1 MRSLIDH
8 PALRVVALIAGIGLG
23 MPWLPHGGLWL
34 MGGKLVLTAALL
46 TYGLMPLAIRLASL
60 TGALDRPGARR
71 KHAEPTPRLGG
82 VAILVSVNLTL
93 LLGFNFSMQLKGVCI
108 SALMVALLSL
118 WDDIRGLSAGVK
130 LLGQLLSLAVLIV
143 SGVHAELSPD
153 VWWGSV
159 IETVIT
165 ALWVIGIA
173 NAFNFLDGINGLAA
187 ALAAATCALLALL
200 AWDSHQRYMLMICLA
215 VMGSA
220 LGFLVDNARYAR
232 PPRSFMGDVGS
243 IYLGWMMAAL
253 AVMGNWSSEGPWKA
267 YSAPLLIFSV
277 MIFDMVHTTVARIW
291 RGDVRSFRQWI
302 EYTGRDHLHHR
313 LMAMGITEAHA
324 VLMVVAFSLIMGL
337 SALALLHGTRFGVGL
352 LLAQAMVFYGVLTA
366 LMLRRS

>member
-1 MRSLIDH
+1 MRSTVS
-8 PALRVVALIAGIGLG
+8 RV
-23 MPWLPHGGLWL
+23 
-34 MGGKLVLTAALL
+34 
-46 TYGLMPLAIRLASL
+46 
-60 TGALDRPGARR
+60 R
-71 KHAEPTPRLGG
+71 K
-82 VAILVSVNLTL
+82 
-93 LLGFNFSMQLKGVCI
+93 
-108 SALMVALLSL
+108 
-118 WDDIRGLSAGVK
+118 
-130 LLGQLLSLAVLIV
+130 
-143 SGVHAELSPD
+143 
-153 VWWGSV
+153 
-159 IETVIT
+159 
-165 ALWVIGIA
+165 
-173 NAFNFLDGINGLAA
+173 
-187 ALAAATCALLALL
+187 
-200 AWDSHQRYMLMICLA
+200 Y
-215 VMGSA
+215 
-220 LGFLVDNARYAR
+220 
-232 PPRSFMGDVGS
+232 
-243 IYLGWMMAAL
+243 GWMMAAL